1 MASDK
6 TLLGLDIGTSWTR
19 CVIGSISRDGELMVE
34 AINEHPSSG
43 VKNGSIVNIEQ
54 TVKVINQAAFYETT
68 ALKDIT
74 IPKNV
79 QTMVE

>member
-1 MASDK
+1 MNNIQN
-6 TLLGLDIGTSWTR
+6 LG
-19 CVIGSISRDGELMVE
+19 
-34 AINEHPSSG
+34 SSMFM
-43 VKNGSIVNIEQ
+43 KNKKLKSFTVPK

-79 QTMVE
+79 QTMPQSSGNIPYRRP